1 MSVLLECCA
10 AAAQIMKCSCKIDA
24 ATTCQDVEIVVLIC
38 GTIIWI
44 AGIVV
49 AGSLVWR
56 LIDKIANG
64 CSESR
69 NRAKEKEEHE
79 RKQKSD
85 LLEKKLQILKE
96 QCYETEKDEKG
107 NEKKKLKKDNVKTY
121 IEAIDAAMGIKP
133 EEKKNPTE
141 QGKARSD
148 G

>member
-1 MSVLLECCA
+1 M
-10 AAAQIMKCSCKIDA
+10 
-24 ATTCQDVEIVVLIC
+24 
-38 GTIIWI
+38 
-44 AGIVV
+44 
-49 AGSLVWR
+49 
-56 LIDKIANG
+56 IDKIANG

-96 QCYETEKDEKG
+96 QCYDPD
-107 NEKKKLKKDNVKTY
+107 KKLIDDKVTNYTN
-121 IEAIDAAMGIKP
+121 AIDAAMGIKP